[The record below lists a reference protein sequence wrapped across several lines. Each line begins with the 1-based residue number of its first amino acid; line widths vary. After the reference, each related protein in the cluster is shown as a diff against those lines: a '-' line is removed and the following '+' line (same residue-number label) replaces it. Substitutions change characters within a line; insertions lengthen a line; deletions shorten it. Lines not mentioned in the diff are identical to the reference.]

1 MRPSSLDE
9 GHDHREVESEFGSL
23 RRLARPM
30 RAKWIP
36 VVDPSKC
43 TGCNRCVEVCGVRC
57 LEIEGGIAVLPRPD
71 ACGSEEHCIIECR
84 DDAIHMA
91 WLPMNGNED
100 VGVWR

>member
-1 MRPSSLDE
+1 M
-9 GHDHREVESEFGSL
+9 
-23 RRLARPM
+23 
-30 RAKWIP
+30 
-36 VVDPSKC
+36 
-43 TGCNRCVEVCGVRC
+43 RC